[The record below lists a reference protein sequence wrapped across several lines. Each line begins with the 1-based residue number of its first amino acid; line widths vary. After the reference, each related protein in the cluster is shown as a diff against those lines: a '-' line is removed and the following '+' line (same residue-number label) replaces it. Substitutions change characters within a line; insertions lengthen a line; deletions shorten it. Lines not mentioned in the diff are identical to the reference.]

1 MEDRRI
7 TMKNIKRIVALVSVF
22 VLIFSLSAVSAFAAS
37 AATVTVGSAEAKPGD
52 TVKVDVVLSDCEK
65 FSSYTISINYDSQ
78 YVTAVSAT
86 EGIDVDLY
94 MPNLSV
100 DGKKELLVTGGSM
113 ENETENGVI
122 CSLEFSISKDYK
134 GTDFEL
140 PLKVS
145 AVKMTQYDGSKD
157 AHIDSKGVDGKLTV
171 KGTGAA
177 VTPNGGTSSTPSDED
192 SSTPDGSAPNGGET
206 TDSSGNSSDEG
217 DEGDPS
223 DSSKSNLI
231 WIIIVAA
238 AVAVGAAVT
247 VFVIIKKKTRAN
259 NAE

>member
-1 MEDRRI
+1 
-7 TMKNIKRIVALVSVF
+7 MKNIKRIVALVSVF

-122 CSLEFSISKDYK
+122 CTLEFSISKDYK
-134 GTDFEL
+134 GADFEL

-177 VTPNGGTSSTPSDED
+177 VTPNGGTSSTPSNGD
-192 SSTPDGSAPNGGET
+192 SSTNDGANSNNGET
-206 TDSSGNSSDEG
+206 ADSSANSSDDGSNDG
-217 DEGDPS
+217 DGS
-223 DSSKSNLI
+223 SNSSKMSLL
-231 WIIIVAA
+231 WIIIAA
-238 AVAVGAAVT
+238 GVVVVGAAVV
-247 VFVIIKKKTRAN
+247 VFVIIKKKKCADK
-259 NAE
+259 AE